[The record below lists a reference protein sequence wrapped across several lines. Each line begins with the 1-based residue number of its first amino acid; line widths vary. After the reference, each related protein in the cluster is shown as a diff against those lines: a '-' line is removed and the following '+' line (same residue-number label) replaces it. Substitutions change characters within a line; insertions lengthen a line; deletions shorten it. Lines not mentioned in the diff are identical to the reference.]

1 MFMAIKSVSI
11 IGSGNLAT
19 HLARCLFLKGIQ
31 IRQIFSRNSL
41 HAAAL
46 AHNVSAETISDIR
59 DLRAADLIIICVTDS
74 AIAEVS
80 NQIPGIGGL
89 VVHTSGST
97 SLNILEKHV
106 AYGIF
111 YPFQTFS
118 RNVEVDFDKVPMFIE
133 ANNSLNT
140 NLLVELA
147 QTISSNVRVLTSEQ
161 RLKLHLAAVFACN
174 FTNHMYTIAK
184 DILTDADIPFDLLYP
199 LIRET
204 TEKVI
209 KTGNPINAQTGP
221 AVRSNIEI
229 LERHK
234 ELLGHKPLWQKIYT
248 FVSNSIMEKV
258 TDKRNGTF

>member
-1 MFMAIKSVSI
+1 MAIKSVSI

-41 HAAAL
+41 HASYL
-46 AHNVSAETISDIR
+46 AHCVRAEDISDLR
-59 DLRAADLIIICVTDS
+59 DLMPVDLIIICVTDS
-74 AIAEVS
+74 AIAEIS
-80 NQIPGIGGL
+80 AQINGIGCL

-97 SLNILEKHV
+97 SVNILAGHGDFGV
-106 AYGIF
+106 F

-118 RNVEVDFDKVPMFIE
+118 RNMEVDFDKVPMFIE
-133 ANNSLNT
+133 ANNSKNT
-140 NLLVELA
+140 DLLIELA
-147 QTISSNVRVLTSEQ
+147 QTISSNVRVLTSAQ
-161 RLKLHLAAVFACN
+161 RLKLHLAAVFASN
-174 FTNHMYTIAK
+174 FSNHMYAIAE
-184 DILTDADIPFDLLYP
+184 DILTEADIPFDLLYP

-209 KTGNPINAQTGP
+209 KTGNPVSTQTGP
-221 AVRSNIEI
+221 AVRFNLEI

-248 FVSNSIMEKV
+248 FVSNSIMERV
-258 TDKRNGTF
+258 TDERNGTF